1 MEIKYYYQRDM
12 TWNPSDKNY
21 NKKKNS
27 LMNDDSVNKLEIALT
42 KETCGLYPIH
52 DFHKNF
58 NKSLNTTA
66 YLSPTVS
73 MHVSMATTHSTT
85 LQ

>member
-1 MEIKYYYQRDM
+1 MMNGDIVSEFEIG
-12 TWNPSDKNY
+12 P
-21 NKKKNS
+21 
-27 LMNDDSVNKLEIALT
+27 T

-66 YLSPTVS
+66 SLNPTVS
-73 MHVSMATTHSTT
+73 MAVSMATAHSTT